1 MTLQDVFKEAKDHS
15 LCVQGD
21 SNVESFS
28 LWHGVKICKDKG
40 TESIVIYNTTIGGNY
55 YSEIQP
61 YEYKTFLEDGW
72 KVGVYFVASLNY
84 RRKLETINQRIKQL
98 INKTSYSDK
107 QYRQLKESRERYM
120 KLLTNTIIN
129 LTKIKSNEK
138 T

>member
-1 MTLQDVFKEAKDHS
+1 MTLEDVFNEAKSHT

-21 SNVESFS
+21 SPNESYS

-40 TESIVIYNTTIGGNY
+40 TQTIIIYNTTIGGNY
-55 YSEIQP
+55 YAEIKP
-61 YEYKTFLEDGW
+61 YEYKAFREEGW
-72 KVGVYFVASLNY
+72 KRGVYFVSSLNY
-84 RRKLETINQRIKQL
+84 KRKLETINKRIKDL
-98 INKTSYSDK
+98 VNKTSYSDK
-107 QYRQLKESRERYM
+107 QYRQLKESRSRYM